1 MYIYINLQ
9 QINKI
14 ALGRDIRYNSFV
26 YKFMILLSFL
36 ICMISPNKNNLE
48 HLLKTL
54 RILL

>member
-14 ALGRDIRYNSFV
+14 ALGRDRRYNSFA

-36 ICMISPNKNNLE
+36 ICMISPNNNNLE